1 MIMSIERTPPM
12 ATYLIGA
19 VQSPAHQ
26 PALTKP
32 SYALALIALFKAI
45 KAAFGNA
52 NAARHV
58 YDGLVGFKIPKD
70 EAARRTYEMLY
81 TARQAH

>member
-1 MIMSIERTPPM
+1 M

-32 SYALALIALFKAI
+32 SYAIALIALFQAI
-45 KAAFGNA
+45 KAAFKSA
-52 NAARHV
+52 NAARHI
-58 YDGLVGFKIPKD
+58 YDGLVRFKMPKD
-70 EAARRTYEMLY
+70 EAARRTYEMLF
-81 TARQAH
+81 TAREAR

>member
-1 MIMSIERTPPM
+1 MIMSTDKDTPM

-32 SYALALIALFKAI
+32 SYALALIALAQAI
-45 KAAFGNA
+45 KVAFGRA

-81 TARQAH
+81 TAREAR

>member
-1 MIMSIERTPPM
+1 M

-32 SYALALIALFKAI
+32 TYALAFIALVQAV
-45 KAAFGNA
+45 KAAFGKA

-58 YDGLVGFKIPKD
+58 YDGLVGFKMPKD

-81 TARQAH
+81 TAREAR